1 IILSTILGWS
11 LTVTNLA
18 IGLVVIA
25 YTVTGGTRAVSQ
37 TQKQQMIVMLA
48 GLGVAA
54 ILIVVR
60 LPQDISLRAAL
71 KLAGALDRM
80 NVVSFH
86 LDFHSRYNFWSG
98 ITGGFF
104 LALSYFGTDQSQV
117 QRYLSGRSVTE
128 SRLGLLF
135 NGMLKIPM
143 QFVILL
149 IGVLVFVF
157 YLFTPPPLLFNAP
170 LLARVAA
177 TEHAGALTSLQD
189 QWTSALDR
197 RRGAA

>member
-1 IILSTILGWS
+1 M
-11 LTVTNLA
+11 N
-18 IGLVVIA
+18 
-25 YTVTGGTRAVSQ
+25 
-37 TQKQQMIVMLA
+37 
-48 GLGVAA
+48 
-54 ILIVVR
+54 
-60 LPQDISLRAAL
+60 PISFDFD
-71 KLAGALDRM
+71 LD
-80 NVVSFH
+80 N
-86 LDFHSRYNFWSG
+86 RYNIWSG
-98 ITGGFF
+98 VVGGFF
-104 LALSYFGTDQSQV
+104 LQLSYFGTDQSQV
-117 QRYLSGRSVTE
+117 QRYLSGRSVAE

-177 TEHAGALTSLQD
+177 TEHAGALTSLED

-197 RRGAA
+197 RRSAAVAFVE